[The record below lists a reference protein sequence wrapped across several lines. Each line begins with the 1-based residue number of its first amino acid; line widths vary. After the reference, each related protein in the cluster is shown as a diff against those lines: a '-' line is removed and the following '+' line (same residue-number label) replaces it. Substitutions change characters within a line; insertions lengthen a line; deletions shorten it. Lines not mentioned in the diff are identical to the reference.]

1 MPNSS
6 KKKSVCIFIVSGG
19 RCLAAHTMVR
29 SLLVQYPD
37 NKISIRIFPG
47 FSGKEDIESVVEKA
61 KNTNSII
68 VHTLVRRELRDRLI
82 EECEKNQIKQID
94 YMGSLANFIEDEV
107 GLKSINKPGLFRQ
120 VNAPYYERIEA
131 MEYTMN
137 HDDGMNPE
145 RLKDADIVLTGVSR
159 AGKTPLSVYM
169 SMFGWKVANVPLV
182 LGIEPP
188 EQLFEIDPKR
198 VFGLRISTTY
208 LIPQRAKR
216 IIGLNCEEKTSSY
229 TDKRMVNK
237 EVAFANSIFEKG
249 GFSIIN
255 VTNKPIESSAN
266 DITALISDR
275 FGFNKQK
282 TNVIGY

>member
-1 MPNSS
+1 MPVST
-6 KKKSVCIFIVSGG
+6 KKNDVCIFIVSGG

-29 SLLVQYPD
+29 SLLVQYPN
-37 NKISIRIFPG
+37 NKISVRIFPG
-47 FSGKEDIESVVEKA
+47 FSRREDIKEVISKA
-61 KNTNSII
+61 KKSNSII
-68 VHTLVRRELRDRLI
+68 VHTLVRRELREELI
-82 EECEKNQIKQID
+82 LECTKNSIRQID
-94 YMGSLANFIEDEV
+94 YMGSLSNFIEDEV
-107 GLKSINKPGLFRQ
+107 GLKSINKPGLFRE

-131 MEYTMN
+131 MEFTLN
-137 HDDGMNPE
+137 HDDGINPE

-188 EQLFEIDPKR
+188 EQLFEIDARR

-216 IIGLNCEEKTSSY
+216 IIGLNRDESSSSY

-237 EVAFANSIFEKG
+237 EVAYANSIFEKG

-266 DITALISDR
+266 EITALITDR
-275 FGFNKQK
+275 FGFKKQK
-282 TNVIGY
+282 KNMIDY

>member
-1 MPNSS
+1 MPDNS
-6 KKKSVCIFIVSGG
+6 KKKSPLSIFIVSGG

-37 NKISIRIFPG
+37 NKISVRMFPE
-47 FSGKEDIESVVEKA
+47 FSGDDIEERISNALKQ
-61 KNTNSII
+61 KTII
-68 VHTLVRRELRDRLI
+68 VHTLVRPTIRNKLI
-82 EECEKNQIKQID
+82 DECQKNGIKQVD
-94 YMGSLANFIEDEV
+94 YMGPLANYIEEE
-107 GLKSINKPGLFRQ
+107 GLRAINEPGLFRKI
-120 VNAPYYERIEA
+120 NAPYYERIEA

-145 RLKDADIVLTGVSR
+145 RLKYADIILTGVSR

-188 EQLFEIDPKR
+188 KELFEVDSRR
-198 VFGLRISTTY
+198 VFGLRISSTF

-216 IIGLNCEEKTSSY
+216 MVSINQEENSY
-229 TDKRMVNK
+229 TDKKHVNK
-237 EVAFANSIFEKG
+237 EVAYANSIFEKG
-249 GFSIIN
+249 DFTIIN

-266 DITALISDR
+266 EITGIITERL
-275 FGFNKQK
+275 GFKKQK
-282 TNVIGY
+282 INTIDY

>member
-1 MPNSS
+1 MPDNS
-6 KKKSVCIFIVSGG
+6 KKRNPLSIYIVSGG

-37 NKISIRIFPG
+37 NKISVRVFPE
-47 FSGKEDIESVVEKA
+47 FSEKNIEEIISKA
-61 KNTNSII
+61 KKQNTII
-68 VHTLVRRELRDRLI
+68 AHTLVRPGVRNKLV
-82 EECEKNQIKQID
+82 EECQKNNIKQVD
-94 YMGSLANFIEDEV
+94 YMGPLANYLDEE
-107 GLKSINKPGLFRQ
+107 GLKSINEPGLFRKI
-120 VNAPYYERIEA
+120 NAPYYERIDA

-145 RLKDADIVLTGVSR
+145 RLKNADIILTGVSR

-182 LGIEPP
+182 LGIAPP
-188 EQLFEIDPKR
+188 NELFEVDPER
-198 VFGLRISTTY
+198 VFGLRISSTY

-216 IIGLNCEEKTSSY
+216 MVSFNQEINNY
-229 TDKRMVNK
+229 TDKKIVNK
-237 EVAFANSIFEKG
+237 EVAFANSVFEKG
-249 GFSIIN
+249 NFTIIN

-266 DITALISDR
+266 EITGIITDR

-282 TNVIGY
+282 INTIDY